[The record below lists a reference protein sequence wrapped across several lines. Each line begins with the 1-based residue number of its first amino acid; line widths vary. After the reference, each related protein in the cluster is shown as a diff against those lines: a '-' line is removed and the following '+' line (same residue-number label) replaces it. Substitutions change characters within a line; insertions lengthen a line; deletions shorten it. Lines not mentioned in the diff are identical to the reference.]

1 MLNLIVNIIFGYGLE
16 TIYCGYVFNKIK
28 NIKSK
33 KTYLIFLIS
42 YILGSI
48 IVNFTFNNI
57 FYLYIVLSFVFGIL
71 SCLINKTKFNITDVF
86 IMLNL
91 LLVTSLI
98 LAIPILFIGY
108 NKYYLIINIVGNL
121 ILLLISK
128 LLPLNKY
135 YKIIVQNWNRTS
147 HNKIKSVTV
156 RNLTLIIIYF
166 LISLV
171 NIFLNVCF
179 LNIYSNIL

>member
-1 MLNLIVNIIFGYGLE
+1 MANLIVNIIFGYGFE
-16 TIYCGYVFNKIK
+16 TIYCGYAFNKIK
-28 NIKSK
+28 NIKSR

-42 YILGSI
+42 YILCSI

-57 FYLYIVLSFVFGIL
+57 FYLYIILSFMFGIIN
-71 SCLINKTKFNITDVF
+71 SIANKTKFNITDVF
-86 IMLNL
+86 L
-91 LLVTSLI
+91 LLNILLTTSLI
-98 LAIPILFIGY
+98 LAIPIIFIGY
-108 NKYYLIINIVGNL
+108 NKYYLIINIIGN
-121 ILLLISK
+121 ILLLFLIK

-135 YKIIVQNWNRTS
+135 YKIVVNNWNRTS
-147 HNKIKSVTV
+147 SNKIKSVTI

-171 NIFLNVCF
+171 NIFLNVYF